1 VVPYIPYA
9 LFSAL
14 ILSAPVLLA
23 QGAGRKVERDTLPA
37 VVVTA
42 TRVSVATAAPTSTT
56 TVLLGEDLR
65 ARGITRVADALA
77 LVPGAVMVG
86 SGPIGSLTSL
96 FLRGGNSNYVRVLVD
111 GVAMNAAG
119 GGFDFAS
126 LTIDNIE
133 RIEIVRGPASVLYGS
148 DAVTGVVQVFTK
160 DGRGPATMRAT
171 YGRGSYGTVHSELGV
186 AGGDDRYGYSLS
198 GSRVKTDGILPFNN
212 RFNNDVLSGLLRLNP
227 TDRIDA
233 RLAARW
239 SATTYHYPTDYAG
252 NVADRNAEQSDH
264 RFVVSLDAG
273 YRFSPRVEAR
283 VLLGS
288 AEFLPRSNDGPD
300 TPADTLGFYGFHSR
314 SVETRRSVDA
324 RLNIALRPRDI
335 LTLGG
340 EVAQERQSSTT
351 LSRSEYGDSPGAF
364 AASRHNSALYAQAIG
379 DLTSRLSYAVS
390 GRLDRNSA
398 FGTFRTLRAN
408 AAYVLSSTWRAR
420 ASVGTGFKEP
430 GFLENFSTGYVTGN
444 AALRP
449 EQSHAT
455 EVGVDAFLDDGALVL
470 RATAYRQQFRDLIDY
485 TGAVPAG
492 RPNYFNVARADADGV
507 ELEGEYHTGDQLVV
521 KASYVLSVTRVASP
535 GLDSTAGATYVA
547 GEHLIR
553 RPPRTVTIS
562 ATRTFGGGSYIGVVL
577 SRIGQRDD
585 RDFSQYPALAV
596 TLPAYQKVDLS
607 ASFPLTTKT
616 ATQITQVTLIARA
629 DNLLGANYQ
638 EIALFRA
645 PGRTVFVG
653 VRVGR

>member
-1 VVPYIPYA
+1 MVPYIP
-9 LFSAL
+9 SAL
-14 ILSAPVLLA
+14 LSALAVCAPMLLA
-23 QGAGRKVERDTLPA
+23 QGAGRKVEHDTLPA

-56 TVLLGEDLR
+56 TVLLGDDLR

-126 LTIDNIE
+126 LTTDNIE

-148 DAVTGVVQVFTK
+148 DAVTGVIQVFTR
-160 DGRGPATMRAT
+160 DGRGPTATHAF
-171 YGRGSYGTVHSELGV
+171 YGRGSYGTMRTQLGV
-186 AGGDDRYGYSLS
+186 AGGDDRHGFSLS

-212 RFNNDVLSGLLRLNP
+212 QFSDDVLSAVLRSHP
-227 TDRIDA
+227 TGRMDA

-239 SATTYHYPTDYAG
+239 SGTSYHYPTDYTGA
-252 NVADRNAEQSDH
+252 VVDHDAEQSDH

-283 VLLGS
+283 LLLGS
-288 AEFLPRSNDGPD
+288 AEFLPRNNDGPD
-300 TPADTLGFYGFHSR
+300 TAADTLGFYGFHSR

-324 RLNIALRPRDI
+324 RFNIHLRPRDI

-364 AASRHNSALYAQAIG
+364 AASRHNGALYAQAIG

-390 GRLDRNSA
+390 GRLDQNSA
-398 FGTFRTLRAN
+398 FGTFRTLRTN
-408 AAYVLSSTWRAR
+408 AAYVLSSTWRVR
-420 ASVGTGFKEP
+420 ASTGTGFKEP
-430 GFLENFSTGYVTGN
+430 GFLENFSMGYVTGN

-485 TGAVPAG
+485 SGAVPSG
-492 RPNYFNVARADADGV
+492 RPNYFNVARADANGV
-507 ELEGEYHTGDQLVV
+507 ELEGEYHTGDQVVV
-521 KASYVLSVTRVASP
+521 KASYVLTATRVVSP

-547 GEHLIR
+547 GQQLIR
-553 RPPRTVTIS
+553 RPPRTVTIA
-562 ATRTFGGGSYIGVVL
+562 ATRTFGGGSHIGVVL

-585 RDFSQYPALAV
+585 RDFSQYPAAPV

-607 ASFPLTTKT
+607 ASLPLTAKA
-616 ATQITQVTLIARA
+616 ATQVTQVTLIARA

-653 VRVGR
+653 VRLGR